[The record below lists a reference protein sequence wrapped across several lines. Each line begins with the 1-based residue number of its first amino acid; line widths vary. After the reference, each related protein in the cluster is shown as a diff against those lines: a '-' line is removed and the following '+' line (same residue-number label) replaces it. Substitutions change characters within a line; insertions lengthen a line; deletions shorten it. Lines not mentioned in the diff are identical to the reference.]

1 MVENGVKHRSL
12 YLDPRTK
19 FVLIL
24 CCILTMSESLFSI
37 YAMVIFFTI
46 AILLILLGKAR
57 SSLKFLLVYLI
68 LGILPLYII
77 TDTTGAIKIILNST
91 SSLVLLFSPIFIALY
106 TFVVTSTISD
116 IIASLQKM
124 KLSDTVIIPFAVFC
138 RFVPTLKEQ
147 WISIRSAMKFRNI
160 GVSFWNTLKNPIL
173 NLEYVIIPLMMS
185 TVVIA
190 EELAAASISR
200 GLAKGVKRVPLR
212 ESKIHLLDYA
222 VCIIMIGLV
231 VVSKVLGEGGAII

>member
-1 MVENGVKHRSL
+1 MLQNEVNRKL

-19 FVLIL
+19 LVLIL
-24 CCILTMSESLFSI
+24 CCIFTIPMTISSMC
-37 YAMVIFFTI
+37 AMVIFFII
-46 AILLILLGKAR
+46 AILLMLLGKVK
-57 SSLKFLLVYLI
+57 SSIKFLLVYVF

-77 TDTTGAIKIILNST
+77 TDTSGALKVLLTST
-91 SSLVLLFSPIFIALY
+91 SSLVLLFSPILISLY
-106 TFVVTSTISD
+106 TLAATSSISD
-116 IIASLQKM
+116 IIASLQKI

-160 GVSFWNTLKNPIL
+160 GVSFWNTLKNPML
-173 NLEYVIIPLMMS
+173 NLEYVLIPLMMS

-212 ESKIHLLDYA
+212 EAKFHTVDYI
-222 VCIIMIGLV
+222 VCIIMIIIV
-231 VVSKVLGEGGAII
+231 VITNLIGDGGAII